1 MRLLD
6 LVFDGFLH
14 HDRLLVHL
22 PVSFVEAGEEN
33 LIEGGVCCADDDLNG
48 GDEEITNQLPSQ
60 ESSASLESTF
70 TAINAW
76 GGLSTRAA
84 AFRAAAFFSASIAT
98 LFLSSCVQ
106 EQAVVTGAGSL
117 CSAAS
122 CPSRPT
128 KASQHATA

>member
-14 HDRLLVHL
+14 HDRLFVHL

-48 GDEEITNQLPSQ
+48 GDEEINQPTA
-60 ESSASLESTF
+60 EPRSSASFESIF

-98 LFLSSCVQ
+98 LFLSSCAQ
-106 EQAVVTGAGSL
+106 GQAVVTGGS
-117 CSAAS
+117 
-122 CPSRPT
+122 
-128 KASQHATA
+128 